1 MKKITGLYTI
11 ISIISFQLSA
21 QQIEDL
27 NFSEITHDFG
37 NIQEED
43 GPVTHE
49 FVFTNNSDK
58 PVKILNVRASCGCTT
73 PDWSKEPVAPGEN
86 GFIQAQYNPKN
97 RPGSFSKSLTI
108 TTDLEDLV
116 VRLFIKGNVTPKVKS
131 IDEELNVVLGGIR
144 VKYRG
149 FNMQRVKTTDT
160 PTVREFD
167 VYNSSDTIITFL
179 DKLDGPDHIKVSFVP
194 QALSPK
200 QKGKI
205 FVTYNGKSRNDLG
218 FMSDNVTFYT
228 DEKESPGKSISV
240 YATIEEYF
248 PPMTQEQLAMA
259 PHLNIADNTH
269 DFGKVLQG
277 KKVSTKFTLT
287 NSGKSD
293 LNIRKVKANCG
304 CTISKLEKEDLKPGE
319 STAIK
324 VTFDSK
330 NRRGNQQKS
339 VTIYSNDPTA
349 PTQRVTIKAVVT
361 QTGS

>member
-194 QALSPK
+194 D
-200 QKGKI
+200 
-205 FVTYNGKSRNDLG
+205 R
-218 FMSDNVTFYT
+218 
-228 DEKESPGKSISV
+228 
-240 YATIEEYF
+240 
-248 PPMTQEQLAMA
+248 
-259 PHLNIADNTH
+259 
-269 DFGKVLQG
+269 
-277 KKVSTKFTLT
+277 
-287 NSGKSD
+287 
-293 LNIRKVKANCG
+293 
-304 CTISKLEKEDLKPGE
+304 
-319 STAIK
+319 
-324 VTFDSK
+324 
-330 NRRGNQQKS
+330 KS
-339 VTIYSNDPTA
+339 V
-349 PTQRVTIKAVVT
+349 V
-361 QTGS
+361 